1 MQNDIK
7 SMSFIE
13 VRNGDSKEFISSLLT
28 ELSLTVEYSH
38 PFSTPQ
44 WLEHWYEACSI
55 KPSLALYY
63 RNNTVTGACLIG
75 SRHHTKYGISFKTAL
90 LNQSGKMS
98 DDQAWIE
105 YNDLL
110 CPNEHKAE
118 FYSLLIEFLKN
129 EGFDLFHLSMSHQDT
144 APQYLQ
150 SLSLNNYSLA
160 KGYKTTLLNYEEP
173 FSLAKLSKN
182 TRSQVRR
189 SNKKLDQQFGKIKVV
204 QPINEKGE
212 LEFFNELSKLH
223 IQQWGESPEGS
234 GFNNESFVKHQQTLL
249 KETELAQIIG
259 VYAGDV
265 PLGFCLNYLHNNNV
279 YFYCSGVNH
288 SLATSHIK
296 PGYSMHVALM
306 EYYAE
311 KGFKTYDF
319 LGGESRY
326 KASLSDEEYNFVSV
340 TVPLNTFKG
349 KLYSLYLR
357 LFRKHSQLGD

>member
-1 MQNDIK
+1 M
-7 SMSFIE
+7 
-13 VRNGDSKEFISSLLT
+13 G
-28 ELSLTVEYSH
+28 
-38 PFSTPQ
+38 
-44 WLEHWYEACSI
+44 
-55 KPSLALYY
+55 
-63 RNNTVTGACLIG
+63 VTF
-75 SRHHTKYGISFKTAL
+75 RVAL
-90 LNQSGKMS
+90 LNQSGERFS
-98 DDQAWIE
+98 DQAWIE

-110 CPNEHKAE
+110 CPDRYKAN
-118 FYSLLIEFLKN
+118 FYSLLKTYLAAK
-129 EGFDLFHLSMSHQDT
+129 GFDLFHASMLHQQIVTDNFSQLG
-144 APQYLQ
+144 A
-150 SLSLNNYSLA
+150 NNEDVLICKGFKARLINDKA
-160 KGYKTTLLNYEEP
+160 KFT
-173 FSLAKLSKN
+173 LAKLSKN

-189 SNKKLDQQFGKIKVV
+189 SNKKLEQQFGKIKVV
-204 QPINEKGE
+204 QPNNEKDKFD
-212 LEFFNELSKLH
+212 FFNKLSKFH
-223 IQQWGESPEGS
+223 IQQWGDSPEGS
-234 GFNNESFVKHQQTLL
+234 GFNNESFVKHQQALL

-288 SLATSHIK
+288 SLANSHIK